1 MSSTSLDEMEGPH
14 DVDDDLPDLL
24 ASVVEVVDGEA
35 RHCGVA
41 ADAADVDA
49 GLGIVQRVDGV
60 GIMGEGYE
68 QLPLNLPKST
78 SRFDSDSSGVE
89 SPLSH
94 LDNQV

>member
-1 MSSTSLDEMEGPH
+1 MEGPH

-49 GLGIVQRVDGV
+49 GLGIVRRVDGV

-68 QLPLNLPKST
+68 QLPLNLPKSPERLVSASCFTET
-78 SRFDSDSSGVE
+78 SFDVA
-89 SPLSH
+89 
-94 LDNQV
+94 